1 MTHAKDQPVDA
12 PRRPGGDSLQAAS
25 RSSPR
30 LAPRSFESTDLF
42 AGTDEVLIQHR
53 GREYRLRIT
62 QNGKLI
68 LNA

>member
-1 MTHAKDQPVDA
+1 MTHIKVQPADSS
-12 PRRPGGDSLQAAS
+12 RRPEGAS
-25 RSSPR
+25 PSAKGRPASTR
-30 LAPRSFESTDLF
+30 RFESSDLF
-42 AGTDEVLIQHR
+42 AGTDEVFIQHR

>member
-1 MTHAKDQPVDA
+1 MTHDKDQAGLP
-12 PRRPGGDSLQAAS
+12 PRRPDEVRGPPTRAQ
-25 RSSPR
+25 P
-30 LAPRSFESTDLF
+30 APRSFESADLF